1 MYCNTYCIV
10 ALVLW
15 SYGIEGK
22 CIIASRLIQARLA
35 QSIECLI
42 VKQEGLGLIPGA
54 GVIVRV
60 LK

>member
-1 MYCNTYCIV
+1 MYCIMYYIV
-10 ALVLW
+10 CCGL
-15 SYGIEGK
+15 YGIEGK

-54 GVIVRV
+54 GAIVRV